1 MPPDCDLVYG
11 VDYDYIIES
20 FYCEFKLDKDAI
32 KKVINEYSFAET
44 EKAKN
49 KCINELANLWPE
61 YPSTDIDI
69 LDMSR
74 VPDTVIR
81 KIYFIQ
87 SPKGEDGLPTIHYS
101 LKEKMLSDLRA
112 TRNRVKKDLA
122 NAEKIGDYVG
132 AIRYNAKQ
140 LAIKVVCNSEYGA
153 SNNEFFAH
161 YDPDIAAAVTF
172 GSRQLIGFLT
182 CNLESSHLYVTKRF
196 IDDNRKH
203 IDLLQSI
210 GCLSINPLID
220 KGNLFTNRRHS
231 LAKLFDSNYNVVAQD
246 VYDIQIEKSTVV
258 YQDTD
263 SNYYINKYI
272 IEHHTSNYSECSPDI
287 IDRCMKCM
295 LSHNILLAA
304 FIKDS
309 INRRPASLGFEGSF
323 IVCRYLNRKKKYYGI
338 KWSED
343 GSKIPSTTLDP
354 AAYEDDILISD
365 YTDYWQPKKY
375 VLPRP
380 NGEYLYLDTDALLH
394 KGVNYLDYV
403 HDYNVKCTGVDLAR
417 RDQYKYINYFHML
430 ILQQDLRIMKYEG
443 DNKWDVIN
451 INAPMQQIVEGMLDL
466 FRNVLQQYSMI
477 ANFSSS
483 ETPAIEFKAID
494 FAKTAAYRPGKLN
507 TVSKIVK
514 RLQAEHK
521 EQYIPSIGE
530 RMSYIVL
537 IDDITRED
545 RLNGKAGTNSGVSA
559 KSYVIDEIIEDI
571 KRLVPERDY
580 IEKATTAKLV
590 DAKGRPIV
598 KYDNWINSKII
609 AALDAKYYLEC
620 LCKSTALY
628 MIGDI
633 YTEEIR
639 KIDEGL
645 LSASDANKLITKLQ
659 GYIAKDY
666 VKRYFHYGVGL
677 MGAFK
682 ETERNFQQWKAK
694 FDGDDINI
702 VFQCCPSIRRVE
714 DITPQKRDGIITKC
728 EKELSNLTKA
738 LDDIDLVYKTILTNS
753 FSLFV
758 GANENQQKLYD
769 KYKNN
774 TQALLQQ
781 KMLFSQKVVCYE
793 NVIKIV
799 NKITFGK

>member
-1 MPPDCDLVYG
+1 MDESVNLVYG
-11 VDYDYIIES
+11 VDYDYVIES
-20 FYCEFKLDKDAI
+20 FYCEYKLDKDGI
-32 KKVINEYSFAET
+32 KKVLNNYTFANT
-44 EKAKN
+44 EADKRQ
-49 KCINELANLWPE
+49 CINELAALWPE
-61 YPSTDIDI
+61 YPSSDIDI
-69 LDMSR
+69 LDLSR
-74 VPDTVIR
+74 VPDTVVR

-87 SPKGEDGLPTIHYS
+87 SPKGADGLPTIHYS

-112 TRNRVKKDLA
+112 TRNRVKKELA
-122 NAEKIGDYVG
+122 NAEKSGDHVG
-132 AIRYNAKQ
+132 AIRFNAKQ

-182 CNLESSHLYVTKRF
+182 CNLESDHIFVTKKF

-210 GCLSINPLID
+210 GCLNISD
-220 KGNLFTNRRHS
+220 KVDRSKLFTNRRH
-231 LAKLFDSNYNVVAQD
+231 AQAILFDSNYNVVEQD
-246 VYDIQIEKSTVV
+246 IYDINIQKSTVV

-272 IEHHTSNYSECSPDI
+272 IEHHTNNYTSCSPEI
-287 IDRCMKCM
+287 IDACMKCM
-295 LSHNILLAA
+295 LSHNILLAG
-304 FIKDS
+304 FIKDA

-343 GSKIPSTTLDP
+343 GSKIPATKLCD
-354 AAYEDDILISD
+354 AAYEDDVLIDD
-365 YTDYWQPKKY
+365 YTDYWSPKKY

-430 ILQQDLRIMKYEG
+430 ILQQDLRIMKYIGSNNWE
-443 DNKWDVIN
+443 VVSL
-451 INAPMQQIVEGMLDL
+451 NAPMQQIVEGMLDL
-466 FRNVLQQYSMI
+466 FREIMDQYKSI
-477 ANFSSS
+477 ANFTSSV
-483 ETPAIEFKAID
+483 TPKIEFKAID

-514 RLQAEHK
+514 RLQKENK

-530 RMSYIVL
+530 RMSYIVIL
-537 IDDITRED
+537 DDITKEE
-545 RLNGKAGTNSGVSA
+545 RLNGKAGTTCGVSE
-559 KSYVIDEIIEDI
+559 KSFVIDELIDDI
-571 KRLVPERDY
+571 KKLMPEREY
-580 IEKATTAKLV
+580 IEKATSSNLI
-590 DAKGRPIV
+590 DSRGRPIV
-598 KYDNWINSKII
+598 KHDAWINAKII
-609 AALDAKYYLEC
+609 AALDTKYYLEC

-633 YTEEIR
+633 YSDEIR
-639 KIDEGL
+639 RIDEGMM
-645 LSASDANKLITKLQ
+645 SASDANKLITKLQ
-659 GYIAKDY
+659 GNIAKEY
-666 VKRYFHYGVGL
+666 VKRYFHYGVSL

-682 ETERNFQQWKAK
+682 ETEKNLKKWKATIK
-694 FDGDDINI
+694 EDDANI
-702 VFQCCPSIRRVE
+702 VFQVCPSIKRME
-714 DITPQKRDGIITKC
+714 DITPRKRDAIITTC
-728 EKELSNLTKA
+728 EKQISNLESG
-738 LDDIDLVYKTILTNS
+738 LDDVDLVYKTIMTNC
-753 FSLFV
+753 FSIFE
-758 GANENQQKLYD
+758 GANENQKHLYE

-774 TQALLQQ
+774 TDKLLEQ
-781 KMLFSQKVVCYE
+781 KMILGQRLYAYQHVKRIVAS
-793 NVIKIV
+793 IKFV
-799 NKITFGK
+799 K